1 MYSDA
6 PSSPRSTE
14 NVSSDPRPGP
24 GEETSDVE
32 RDNFDLTTFVPGEEF
47 EDDDPSEAW
56 MLRNRTA
63 YDSPVTPVS
72 AYTESTLYP

>member
-24 GEETSDVE
+24 GETSDIE
-32 RDNFDLTTFVPGEEF
+32 RDNFALTTFVPGEEF
-47 EDDDPSEAW
+47 EDDDLSEAW
-56 MLRNRTA
+56 TLRNRTA

-72 AYTESTLYP
+72 GYTEFTLHP